1 MKTLEKAVI
10 EMQNDGGEW
19 RKVEFYTKSS
29 TDEVFTA
36 IKSLNG
42 LANVAIF
49 QPEIQEKWLTVERP
63 PKTKSVNRV
72 NISNVL

>member
-29 TDEVFTA
+29 TDEVFIA
-36 IKSLNG
+36 ISGLDG
-42 LANVAIF
+42 LANVTIF
-49 QPEIQEKWLTVERP
+49 KPEIHDRWLTLERP
-63 PKTKSVNRV
+63 PKTKTRV
-72 NISNVL
+72 TNNH